1 MQFSI
6 DEKALIGGACLA
18 GLNQDGIH
26 LPFENVLDYES
37 FTVRI
42 AEDDIPNLTTILR
55 VCIQVLSCVASQIS
69 LRLYMISD
77 SHIKVVLITYI
88 ISPDGSLLLLVLMG
102 L

>member
-1 MQFSI
+1 VQFSI
-6 DEKALIGGACLA
+6 DEKSLIGGACLA

-42 AEDDIPNLTTILR
+42 AEDDIPNLTSILR

-69 LRLYMISD
+69 F
-77 SHIKVVLITYI
+77 
-88 ISPDGSLLLLVLMG
+88 
-102 L
+102 